1 MLKSLDD
8 INLYLEKKFS
18 QKKFQQNNKTIEEEN
33 NTIINERIKN
43 NSEPDVKT
51 FPKNLNDKF
60 YLLDNKYSYLNLNR
74 MSMTADL

>member
-8 INLYLEKKFS
+8 INSYLEKKFS
-18 QKKFQQNNKTIEEEN
+18 QKNIQQNNKTTEEEN
-33 NTIINERIKN
+33 NIILNEKIKK
-43 NSEPDVKT
+43 NSEPDVTT

-74 MSMTADL
+74 MSMTPDL